1 MDLLPI
7 LLIIVLCIIGSAY
20 FSASETAFSTM
31 NRIRVKNLAEN
42 GNSRAALALKLVE
55 NYDKLISTILIGN
68 NIVNIASSSL
78 ATVVFTLW
86 LADAGVSVST
96 AVMTVVVLIFGEIS
110 PKALAKESAESFAL
124 ATAPL
129 MNAIMILLTPL
140 NFLFS
145 LWRKLLDKVFKK
157 SADPGITTEELITMV
172 DEAQNEGGID
182 EHNGNL
188 IRSAIEFDDLDAKD
202 IITPRVDVVAVE
214 KGAPMQEVADVFME
228 NTYSRLL
235 VYEDDIDNIVGM
247 IHEKDFF
254 TILNRGAQDFA
265 SAIKPVIYISG
276 GMKISELL
284 RLIQQSHTHIA
295 VVVDEFG
302 GTKGILTLEDILEQL
317 VGNIWDEHDVVEHDI
332 KELNET
338 TYIVSSSCSLDDFF
352 EAFSFSEDAD
362 DYDSVTVGGWVMERL
377 GEVPEVGS
385 HFVFHDS
392 EVYVVSMEKRHVKE
406 IRIHLSK
413 PLSSENQA
421 EA

>member
-362 DYDSVTVGGWVMERL
+362 DYDSVTVGGWVMEKL

-413 PLSSENQA
+413 PLSSKNQA